1 MDVLSHTL
9 FQHIIL
15 EVLAN
20 VIRQEKEIKGIQIE
34 KKEINPPL
42 FTDDITVCVENLQE
56 LIFLKKPPGT
66 NKQLKQGYRNT

>member
-34 KKEINPPL
+34 NEDKKLSL
-42 FTDDITVCVENLQE
+42 FTNDMIIL
-56 LIFLKKPPGT
+56 
-66 NKQLKQGYRNT
+66 